1 MNIDS
6 KFWDVAVV
14 ALLVAVAIVM
24 TANVLRYAICG

>member
-1 MNIDS
+1 MGIDS

-24 TANVLRYAICG
+24 IANVLRYAF

>member
-24 TANVLRYAICG
+24 IANILRYAICG